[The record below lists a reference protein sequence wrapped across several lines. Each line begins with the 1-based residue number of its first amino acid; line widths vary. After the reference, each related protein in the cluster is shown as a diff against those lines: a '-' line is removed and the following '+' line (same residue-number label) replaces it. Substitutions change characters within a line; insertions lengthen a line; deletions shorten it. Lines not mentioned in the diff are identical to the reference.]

1 MLKRNTVTSMNNQK
15 KALITGCFGQDGS
28 LLSKS
33 LLSKNYKVIGTTR
46 GNIENHKNAQKI
58 GVDKDITIEICD
70 LRNYEALE
78 KIISNYM
85 PDEIYHLACQSSV
98 GKSYIY
104 PLSTIDSIINGSLN
118 ILEICRKINY
128 QGKIFCAGSSEIFGE
143 TKDPASIHDPQ
154 DPRNPYAIGKQ
165 ASFNLVKMYRNLYNL
180 KCSTGVLFNHESGT
194 RNTNFVTSKIINGA
208 IKSVKDKNYKL
219 ELGNINISRD
229 WGWAAEY
236 VEAMQLIN
244 NKKIPK
250 DYIICTGKL
259 TSLKEFL
266 EITFSK
272 FNLDYRNHVIS
283 TSKFSRNSDIM
294 TSLGNPNELYEDLN
308 WKAQTNIDQ
317 IIEKMIEIKLRN
329 IKTN

>member
-1 MLKRNTVTSMNNQK
+1 MLKRNTGKSMHNQK

-46 GNIENHKNAQKI
+46 GNLGNNKNTQKI
-58 GVDKDITIEICD
+58 GIEKQIIIEICD
-70 LRNYEALE
+70 LRDRKELE
-78 KIISNYM
+78 KIIYYHM

-98 GKSYIY
+98 GKSYLD

-118 ILEICRKINY
+118 ILEICKKINFE
-128 QGKIFCAGSSEIFGE
+128 GNIFFAGSSEMFGE
-143 TKDPASIHDPQ
+143 TKYPARINDTQ

-180 KCSTGVLFNHESGT
+180 KCSTGVLFNHESGI
-194 RNTNFVTSKIINGA
+194 RHTNFVTSKIIEGA
-208 IKSVKDKNYKL
+208 IKSMKDKNFKL

-244 NKKIPK
+244 KKKFPK

-259 TSLKEFL
+259 TSLKQFL
-266 EITFSK
+266 EIAFSK

-283 TSKFSRNSDIM
+283 TNKYKRKSDIIK
-294 TSLGNPNELYEDLN
+294 SFGNPTELYEDLN
-308 WKAQTNIDQ
+308 WKAKTNINQ
-317 IIEKMIEIKLRN
+317 IIEKMIKIKLRT